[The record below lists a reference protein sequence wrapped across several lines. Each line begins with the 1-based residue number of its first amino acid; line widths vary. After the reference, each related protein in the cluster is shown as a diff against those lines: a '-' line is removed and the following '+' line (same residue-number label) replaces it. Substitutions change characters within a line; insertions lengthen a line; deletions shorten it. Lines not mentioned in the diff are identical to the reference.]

1 MGVMSIATTRDV
13 EPMMAAFFS
22 PIFIGSVILLRV
34 SPLTS

>member
-1 MGVMSIATTRDV
+1 MMSIATTRDA

-22 PIFIGSVILLRV
+22 PIFMGSVTLLRV